1 MAGRRFGDGAS
12 GRGAVVPAGEVL
24 TAAVIERALGLVD
37 LGALV
42 SLSRSRD
49 GGAVSVT
56 VTYDGEYEREWFRS
70 EADAILQLDEWHGM
84 IEDAAREAPPAAR
97 AQRSRR
103 GR

>member
-1 MAGRRFGDGAS
+1 MAGRRFGEGGGS
-12 GRGAVVPAGEVL
+12 RGAEVPASEVVDDGNTKRIL
-24 TAAVIERALGLVD
+24 ELVD

-56 VTYDGEYEREWFRS
+56 VTFDGAYEREWFR
-70 EADAILQLDEWHGM
+70 DAAAATLQLDEWAGM
-84 IEDAAREAPPAAR
+84 IEDAARERPPAAN
-97 AQRSRR
+97 AQRRSR